1 MWGLLHSQHST
12 EPSAS
17 KRTVYF
23 KLGKSH
29 NLGGIQSPQSTDI
42 GLLCERVLGVAPTLC
57 VCVGGGGGSGTHT
70 ECDLNHPAHR
80 CL

>member
-57 VCVGGGGGSGTHT
+57 VCVWGGGVVVARTQSVT
-70 ECDLNHPAHR
+70 
-80 CL
+80 